1 MPPNFCLEKRPHM
14 DVNMF
19 YFTKKDKKMKKMSQ
33 NCSFENKNRIQKDQ
47 ICQKLSAFQDEKT
60 PVIGPLLR
68 KST

>member
-33 NCSFENKNRIQKDQ
+33 NCSFENKNRI
-47 ICQKLSAFQDEKT
+47 
-60 PVIGPLLR
+60 
-68 KST
+68 